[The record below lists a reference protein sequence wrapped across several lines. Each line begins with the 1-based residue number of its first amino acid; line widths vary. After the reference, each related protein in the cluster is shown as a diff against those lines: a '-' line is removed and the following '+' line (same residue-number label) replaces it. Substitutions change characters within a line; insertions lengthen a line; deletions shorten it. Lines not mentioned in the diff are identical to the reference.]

1 MVDTGVAAAGSVEDA
16 ELDKFRG
23 LAERWWDP
31 DGPMRPL
38 HRMNPCRVGWIRAE
52 LCRQL
57 GLDAAGRRPLAGL
70 RVLDI
75 GCGGGLMAEPLAR
88 MGAVVTGLDPAA
100 ENVETAAW
108 HAGEVGLAIDYRAGT
123 AEEMAAGSARF
134 QVVLALEVVEHTP
147 DADAF
152 LGTAA
157 SLLAP
162 GGLLVLSTLSR
173 TWRAWLLGIVAAER
187 ILGWL
192 PAGTHDW
199 HRFVRPSEMARSLR
213 GHGLTVTA
221 ITGIA
226 WDTPTDSFSTVR
238 DTSVNYM
245 LTARGS

>member
-1 MVDTGVAAAGSVEDA
+1 MVDTAGAGAGSVEQA

-31 DGPMRPL
+31 NGPMRPL

-57 GLDAAGRRPLAGL
+57 GLDPARRRPFEGMEM
-70 RVLDI
+70 LDV
-75 GCGGGLMAEPLAR
+75 GCGGGLIAEPLAR
-88 MGAVVTGLDPAA
+88 MGASVTGLDPAP
-100 ENVETAAW
+100 ETIETAAW
-108 HAGEVGLAIDYRAGT
+108 HAAEVGLAIDYRAGT
-123 AEEMAAGSARF
+123 AEELAAAGSRF
-134 QVVLALEVVEHTP
+134 EVVLALEVVEHTP

-152 LGTAA
+152 IGTVA

-162 GGLLVLSTLSR
+162 GGLVVLSTLSR

-199 HRFVRPSEMARSLR
+199 HRFLRPSEMARSLR
-213 GHGLTVTA
+213 AHGLTVTA
-221 ITGIA
+221 ISGIA
-226 WDTPTDSFSTVR
+226 WDAASDSFSTVR

-245 LTARGS
+245 LTARRR

>member
-1 MVDTGVAAAGSVEDA
+1 MVETAVAGAGSVEKA

-70 RVLDI
+70 AVLDI

-123 AEEMAAGSARF
+123 AEETAAGGARF

-152 LGTAA
+152 LGTAS

-187 ILGWL
+187 LLGWL

-213 GHGLTVTA
+213 RHGLGVTA

-226 WDTPTDSFSTVR
+226 WDAATDGFSTVR

-245 LTARGS
+245 LTARRP